1 MGCCVLVACSPHS
14 SSPSFLACDCAPQAS
29 ASWAWAVHKEPA
41 WCPQCKAP
49 FSALLTHR
57 KLDGSLSDFPVEESV
72 CLLKR
77 STLVCTAHLKVPATA
92 CP

>member
-1 MGCCVLVACSPHS
+1 M
-14 SSPSFLACDCAPQAS
+14 
-29 ASWAWAVHKEPA
+29 HKDPA

-57 KLDGSLSDFPVEESV
+57 KLDGSLSDFPVEESL

-77 STLVCTAHLKVPATA
+77 STWFTAHLKARK
-92 CP
+92 

>member
-1 MGCCVLVACSPHS
+1 M
-14 SSPSFLACDCAPQAS
+14 
-29 ASWAWAVHKEPA
+29 HKDPA

-57 KLDGSLSDFPVEESV
+57 KLDGSLSDFPVEESL

-77 STLVCTAHLKVPATA
+77 STWFAQHLRVRFLMSRPHPTGAGSTIHGISWERESSL
-92 CP
+92 